1 MAKVGFM
8 TKERCPFCSITKDRF
23 LLENES
29 GYLIEDAFPVSPG
42 HSLII
47 PRDHY
52 ADFFEIPETVRS
64 DLFRLVD
71 EGKKLIGRSL
81 SPNGYNIGINAGT
94 AAGQT
99 VPHLHIHLIPR
110 FNGDQKDPRGGIR
123 WIFPDKAR
131 YWT

>member
-1 MAKVGFM
+1 M
-8 TKERCPFCSITKDRF
+8 TEERCPFCSITKDRI
-23 LLENES
+23 LLENDS
-29 GYLIEDAFPVSPG
+29 GFIISDGFPVSPG

-52 ADFFEIPETVRS
+52 ADFFEIPEIVRT

-71 EGKKLIGRSL
+71 EGKRMLGSSL
-81 SPNGYNIGINAGT
+81 DPDGYNIGINSGL

-99 VPHLHIHLIPR
+99 VQHLHIHLIPR
-110 FNGDQKDPRGGIR
+110 FSGDQEDPRGGVR

>member
-1 MAKVGFM
+1 M
-8 TKERCPFCSITKDRF
+8 TEERCPFCSITKDRI
-23 LLENES
+23 LLKNGS
-29 GYLIEDAFPVSPG
+29 GYVISDGFPVSPG

-52 ADFFEIPETVRS
+52 ADFFEIPETVRN

-71 EGKKLIGRSL
+71 DGKKFLDSQL
-81 SPNGYNIGINAGT
+81 SPNGYNIGINSGV

-110 FNGDQKDPRGGIR
+110 FNGDQADPRGGIR
-123 WIFPDKAR
+123 WIFPCKAN
-131 YWT
+131 YWS